1 MHNVV
6 RIEHDLPEHIRI
18 VKNDIVNEFVDHQ
31 RYSGIRVKF
40 TYTIR
45 DS

>member
-18 VKNDIVNEFVDHQ
+18 VKNDIVNEFVTIKDILD
-31 RYSGIRVKF
+31 IRA
-40 TYTIR
+40 
-45 DS
+45 